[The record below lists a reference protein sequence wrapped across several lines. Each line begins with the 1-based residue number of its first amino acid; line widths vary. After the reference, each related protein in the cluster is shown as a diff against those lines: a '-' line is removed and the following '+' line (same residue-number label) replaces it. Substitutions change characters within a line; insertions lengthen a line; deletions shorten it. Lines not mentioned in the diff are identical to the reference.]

1 MARYRYYFFDDHGT
15 LKAAD
20 DGTQVTD
27 FAAMDH
33 ARDLLIRARDVA
45 AVQIWRGDIFVT
57 DLDRAKAMTT

>member
-1 MARYRYYFFDDHGT
+1 MARYRYYFFDHRGA

-33 ARDLLIRARDVA
+33 ARDFLKRGGDIA
-45 AVQIWRGDIFVT
+45 AVQIWRGDAFIT
-57 DLDRAKAMTT
+57 GIGRADS